1 MSSFDVIGMCV
12 RNLVKRKLRT
22 FLTLLGVMIGTA
34 SIILMISLGLAT
46 DAQFAQMIEDM
57 GMDLTVI
64 NVSPQWQGSAWNPQT
79 GEQEE
84 REQQDLTDESAA
96 RISQIPGVQVATP
109 LMRERLLFRSGP
121 YAMDA
126 DITGVNIEALKRMG
140 YTVSE
145 GRLLEEGDGIA
156 VVFGA
161 TAERHFFDTRSD
173 MWWSERFWMGM
184 PWSGADESLI
194 ETFVDVMNDPIR
206 LYYETEHFWRGGRMG
221 GGEDEFGEAIEDA
234 FRPVRSFE
242 LNVVG
247 VLENQGNQWD
257 PWADGVIY
265 MDINLLQELTQEG
278 RIANIRAREED
289 EWNPH
294 FSAVR
299 SVPRATY
306 QQLFVRVYD
315 MDYTRDVAIAIWD
328 MGYNAWYQGS
338 WIDQQR
344 RQQQAIQTLL
354 ALIAAVSLF
363 VAAINIANT
372 MITSVTE
379 RTREI
384 GIMKVIGASLA
395 DVRRLFLT
403 EAAVIGMLGGMFGIG
418 LALFGSYALNNFD
431 IEFLSRMNMAP
442 PIRTEGTANA
452 AMSLITPWL
461 LGVALAVAS
470 GIGTLS
476 GIFPAIH
483 ATRLSALA
491 AIRNE

>member
-46 DAQFAQMIEDM
+46 DAQFVQMIEDM

-64 NVSPQWQGSAWNPQT
+64 HVSPQWAGATWCEETNAIV
-79 GEQEE
+79 EREE
-84 REQQDLTDESAA
+84 RDITDESAA

-109 LMRERLLFRSGP
+109 LMTERLLFRSGP
-121 YAMDA
+121 YAMEA
-126 DITGVNIEALKRMG
+126 TVTGVDINALPRMG
-140 YTVSE
+140 YTLSQ
-145 GRLLEEGDGIA
+145 GRLLEEGDGMA

-161 TAERHFFDTRSD
+161 NAELNFFDARTE
-173 MWWSERFWMGM
+173 WWSNRFWDSM
-184 PWSGADESLI
+184 WSDVDTL
-194 ETFVDVMNDPIR
+194 VDVFNDPMR
-206 LYYETEHFWRGGRMG
+206 LYYELEHFRRRPGMG
-221 GGEDEFGEAIEDA
+221 GDDDFGEAIEDA

-247 VLENQGNQWD
+247 VLEHEGEGWD
-257 PWADGVIY
+257 IWGSDVIY
-265 MDINLLQELTQEG
+265 MDIDLLQELTQVG
-278 RIANIRAREED
+278 RIANIRAREEC
-289 EWNPH
+289 EFWPQ

-306 QQLFVRVYD
+306 SQMFVRVYD
-315 MDYTRDVAIAIWD
+315 MDYARDVAREIWD
-328 MGYNAWYQGS
+328 IGYNARYQGT

-384 GIMKVIGASLA
+384 GIMKVIGASLS
-395 DVRRLFLT
+395 DVRKLFLT
-403 EAAVIGMLGGMFGIG
+403 EAAAIGMLGGVFGIG

-431 IEFLSRMNMAP
+431 IEFLSRMNMSP
-442 PIRTEGTANA
+442 PISTEGTENA

-461 LGVALAVAS
+461 LGVALLVAS
-470 GIGTLS
+470 GVGTLS

-491 AIRNE
+491 AIRND